1 MIRPLAWPRL
11 VGIGQDSQHNR
22 TVAVPL
28 SVTAFR
34 AGSAGPLC
42 SSTYRELPGAGAG
55 PVACIWTGRPGW
67 SPRSL
72 RLLPD
77 GCVDVVW
84 DGTAIAV
91 VPPRAAAVR
100 HNLTAQGFSVG
111 VRLRAG
117 WAAQTLR
124 TSIGP
129 LPAVAN
135 MADVRSDAGVPQFA
149 EALAGLSDP
158 VVAAW
163 LLARWVERLRPAG
176 SVPET
181 RLLGAID
188 LLARPGSSVRT
199 AASGAGYSVRELHR
213 RFVGQVGLS
222 PKSFQRV
229 ARFQRFRRLIA
240 STGAPRT
247 MAEAAALC
255 GYADEAHLAHDC
267 HDLASLTPAVLARVA
282 GAAQRPPAP
291 LMRRAEGG

>member
-34 AGSAGPLC
+34 AGGAGPLC
-42 SSTYRELPGAGAG
+42 YSTYRELPGAGAG
-55 PVACIWTGRPGW
+55 PVACVWIGRPGW

-100 HNLTAQGFSVG
+100 HNLTARGFSAG

-135 MADVRSDAGVPQFA
+135 MADVRPDAGVPQLA

-163 LLARWVERLRPAG
+163 LLARWVEWLRPAG

-181 RLLGAID
+181 RLRGPWPKLPRCAATPTR
-188 LLARPGSSVRT
+188 LTSRTT
-199 AASGAGYSVRELHR
+199 AATWPAG
-213 RFVGQVGLS
+213 
-222 PKSFQRV
+222 
-229 ARFQRFRRLIA
+229 RLPFWPA
-240 STGAPRT
+240 WPAPP
-247 MAEAAALC
+247 
-255 GYADEAHLAHDC
+255 GGP
-267 HDLASLTPAVLARVA
+267 SLTARKA
-282 GAAQRPPAP
+282 SERYD
-291 LMRRAEGG
+291 LSRRTRSRRSESGSLD